1 MNSKISFVK
10 KKKPLEDVSILILF
24 TRPFNPLNIWWAI
37 PKSHSEPISYSRLKK
52 KQKNLLYFCALFKK
66 KKMNQINPCTRCRE
80 SGRVDAENWTINSTL
95 LKYTPPPL
103 LFYVKSLKDGHVWH
117 QLNPLSNVLFTRQR
131 IKRPKKIQEKTNENN
146 SSRQARERLSLT
158 NRA

>member
-1 MNSKISFVK
+1 MSRLVIPGLKKNKKTYFIFV
-10 KKKPLEDVSILILF
+10 LS
-24 TRPFNPLNIWWAI
+24 
-37 PKSHSEPISYSRLKK
+37 LKK
-52 KQKNLLYFCALFKK
+52 K
-66 KKMNQINPCTRCRE
+66 MTQINPCTRCRE
-80 SGRVDAENWTINSTL
+80 SGRVDAENRTINSTL

-131 IKRPKKIQEKTNENN
+131 IKRPKRIQEKTNENN